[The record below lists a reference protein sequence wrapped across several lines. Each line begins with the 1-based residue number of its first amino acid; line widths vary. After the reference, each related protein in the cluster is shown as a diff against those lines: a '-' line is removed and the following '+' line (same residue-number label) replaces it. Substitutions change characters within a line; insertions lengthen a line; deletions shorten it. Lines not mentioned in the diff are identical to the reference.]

1 MTVRKLISGMQ
12 VLAVALSL
20 CTPASV
26 FANEPAPGT
35 PDLVTESDT
44 GASSTDNIT
53 NDNTPT
59 FTVSCISGNVVIIYL
74 DGTQAGTDTCGNR
87 DNNSSVTIDWGEGLF
102 TYPDISDG
110 THDITASQSNPSD
123 IEEGGSPVNYSD
135 ALSITI
141 DTSAPSAPD
150 QLDLL
155 ASSDL
160 GSSSTDN
167 ITSDTTPTIQVACE
181 NDATVELYE
190 SLTLLG
196 TGTCIGTTVDI
207 TTSALA
213 LGAHAIKAKQVD
225 IAGNESDLDSATSL
239 IVTIEA
245 EAQQSSSSSSSPSE
259 PAPFLPGG
267 SRGGSG
273 APPAVP
279 MQSLERRIPQEALQ
293 EASASSPAAANES
306 PAQEILNPEVSVES
320 LFLLTPS
327 EEIQEHV
334 AVRKGERIVARIDN
348 ARDAAAAAQLLQR
361 VHERREARRQENH
374 TRAAAETRRRM
385 AEVELLHGAASERR
399 ERRMR

>member
-1 MTVRKLISGMQ
+1 MQ

-20 CTPASV
+20 CTPSSV

-53 NDNTPT
+53 NDDTPT
-59 FTVSCISGNVVIIYL
+59 FTVSCISDNVVIIYL
-74 DGTQAGTDTCGNR
+74 DGVQAGTDTCSAR
-87 DNNSSVTIDWGEGLF
+87 DNNSPVTIDWGEGVF
-102 TYPDISDG
+102 VYPDISDG
-110 THDITASQSNPSD
+110 THDITASQYNPSD
-123 IEEGGSPVNYSD
+123 TEEDGSPVNYSA
-135 ALSITI
+135 ALSITV

-196 TGTCIGTTVDI
+196 TGTCIGTTIDI

-245 EAQQSSSSSSSPSE
+245 EAQQSSSSSSSSSE

-267 SRGGSG
+267 SRGSSG
-273 APPAVP
+273 APPAASKK
-279 MQSLERRIPQEALQ
+279 SLEQRIPQEALQ
-293 EASASSPAAANES
+293 ELPASSSSAPAPADES
-306 PAQEILNPEVSVES
+306 PALEILNPEASVES

-361 VHERREARRQENH
+361 VHERREARRKENH